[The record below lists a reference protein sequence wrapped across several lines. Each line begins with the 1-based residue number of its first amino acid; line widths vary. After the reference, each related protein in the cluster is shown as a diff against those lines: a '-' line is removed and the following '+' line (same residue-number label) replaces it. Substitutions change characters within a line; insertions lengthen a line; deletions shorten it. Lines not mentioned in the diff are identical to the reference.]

1 MAVIV
6 SDKLPSESILVVDD
20 EPANLKL
27 LSVLLSRQGY
37 EVHEATT
44 AEEALEI
51 AAKIRPRLVLAD
63 IQLPGMDGLEM
74 TRQLKSNPETK
85 DTVVV
90 AVTAFAMKGDEEKA
104 LEAGC
109 DGYIT
114 KPIDVTSL
122 PKVLRKY
129 FK

>member
-1 MAVIV
+1 M
-6 SDKLPSESILVVDD
+6 SDVLPSESVLVVDD
-20 EPANLKL
+20 EPANLRL
-27 LSVLLSRQGY
+27 LSVLLSRSGY
-37 EVHEATT
+37 RVHEART

-74 TRQLKSNPETK
+74 TRRLKAAPETK

-122 PKVLRKY
+122 PRVLRKY